1 MNWSWVVTTPAVTE
15 PLSLTDAK
23 EHLKVDTVD
32 DDALITAQI
41 VAARKWIEQYCNRSL
56 PSQTLTAYFDTA
68 PYGGLLMLPQS
79 PCISVTSINYVDTD
93 GNTQVWD
100 SSKYDVDTNG
110 SPARIYPAYGESW
123 PTVRSQMNAVN
134 VVYVVG
140 QASVEEDIVHALK
153 LMVGSLY
160 AAREND
166 CPFQSYQPSFSV
178 KALLAHH
185 RVFYRGPWV

>member
-1 MNWSWVVTTPAVTE
+1 MNWSWFVTTPAVTE
-15 PLSLTDAK
+15 PLSLADAK

-68 PYGGLLMLPQS
+68 PYSGLLMLPQS

-100 SSKYDVDTNG
+100 SSKYDVDT
-110 SPARIYPAYGESW
+110 SSVPARLCPAYGESW
-123 PTVRSQMNAVN
+123 PSVRSQMNAVN
-134 VVYVVG
+134 VVYVAG
-140 QASVEEDIVHALK
+140 QASVEEDIIHALK
-153 LMVGSLY
+153 LIVGSLY

-185 RVFYRGPWV
+185 RVYYRGPWV

>member
-1 MNWSWVVTTPAVTE
+1 MQWSWVVTTPAVTE
-15 PLSLTDAK
+15 PLSLADAK

-56 PSQTLTAYFDTA
+56 PQQTLTAYFDTV
-68 PYGGLLMLPQS
+68 PPSGILCLPQS
-79 PCISVTSINYVDTD
+79 PCISGTSINYVDTD
-93 GNTQVWD
+93 GNTQVWS
-100 SSKYDVDTNG
+100 SSKYYVDTFTV
-110 SPARIYPAYGESW
+110 PARIMVAYGESW
-123 PTVRSQMNAVN
+123 PSTRSQMNAVN
-134 VVYVVG
+134 VVYEAG
-140 QASVEEDIVHALK
+140 QTTVDEDIVHALK

>member
-1 MNWSWVVTTPAVTE
+1 MQWSWVVTTPAVTE
-15 PLSLTDAK
+15 PLSLADAK
-23 EHLKVDTVD
+23 EHLKVDTAD
-32 DDALITAQI
+32 DDSLITAQI
-41 VAARKWIEQYCNRSL
+41 LAARKWIEQYCNRSL
-56 PSQTLTAYFDTA
+56 PSQTLTAYFDTL
-68 PYGGLLMLPQS
+68 PNGYLMLPQS

-93 GNTQVWD
+93 GNIQVWD
-100 SSKYDVDTNG
+100 SSKYDVDT
-110 SPARIYPAYGESW
+110 SSVPARIFTSYGESW
-123 PTVRSQMNAVN
+123 PSVRSQMNAVN
-134 VVYVVG
+134 VVYVAG
-140 QASVEEDIVHALK
+140 QSSVDEDIVHALK